1 MPEQPTTLLRDM
13 IQEALDNGV
22 SYRDL
27 ESRAVDP
34 ETGQTASRAVF
45 HDTVSGKLDRMPRD
59 YHLRAVAAA
68 LSVPYERVR
77 QAAIAQWLPEEG
89 ARRRA
94 NEEREQTR
102 EELLRLRNEVTAAL
116 SRIDEIEGRRPAP
129 KRPKTA

>member
-34 ETGQTASRAVF
+34 ETGETASRAVF
-45 HDTVSGKLDRMPRD
+45 HDTVSGKLKRMPFD

-68 LSVPYERVR
+68 LGVPYERVR
-77 QAAIAQWLPEEG
+77 QAAIAQWLPAEG
-89 ARRRA
+89 ERRRQATSRELQRIEELEALA
-94 NEEREQTR
+94 NRLLREASSMRNQTR
-102 EELLRLRNEVTAAL
+102 QVDGDRQSA
-116 SRIDEIEGRRPAP
+116 
-129 KRPKTA
+129 